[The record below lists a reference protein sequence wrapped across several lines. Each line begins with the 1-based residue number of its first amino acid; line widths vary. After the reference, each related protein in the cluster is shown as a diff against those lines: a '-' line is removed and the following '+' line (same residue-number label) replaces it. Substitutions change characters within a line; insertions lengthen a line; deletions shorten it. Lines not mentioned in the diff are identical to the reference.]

1 MAKAK
6 QPRGLSVK
14 QRRFIEAY
22 DGNATEAA
30 LAAGYSPK
38 TARLQ
43 GHKNITKDNIL
54 EAIQSRENKR
64 LESTILT
71 REERQ
76 AFWSDIIRNE
86 DEKNIM
92 AKLKASELLAKSEG
106 DFLDR
111 HELTGKDGAPLD
123 ASPRKVILSFEDA
136 PEWTDDGGPVD

>member
-14 QRRFIEAY
+14 QRRFVEAY
-22 DGNATEAA
+22 DGNATAA
-30 LAAGYSPK
+30 AIAAGYSPK

-64 LESTILT
+64 MESTILT

-136 PEWTDDGGPVD
+136 PEWTDDGGPLD

>member
-6 QPRGLSVK
+6 QPRWLSVK
-14 QRRFIEAY
+14 QRRFVEAY
-22 DGNATEAA
+22 DGNATAA
-30 LAAGYSPK
+30 AIAAGYSPK

-64 LESTILT
+64 MKSTILT

-76 AFWSDIIRNE
+76 AFWSDIIRSE

>member
-1 MAKAK
+1 MAKEK

-22 DGNATEAA
+22 EGNATAA
-30 LAAGYSPK
+30 AIAAGYSPK
-38 TARLQ
+38 NARNTGARMLT
-43 GHKNITKDNIL
+43 KANIRAALRD
-54 EAIQSRENKR
+54 REEER
-64 LESTILT
+64 SALIIAT

-76 AFWSDIIRNE
+76 AFWTEIMR
-86 DEKNIM
+86 DENTMIM

>member
-6 QPRGLSVK
+6 QSRGLSVK
-14 QRRFIEAY
+14 QRRFVEAY
-22 DGNATEAA
+22 DGNATAA
-30 LAAGYSPK
+30 AIAAGYSPK

-64 LESTILT
+64 MESTILT

>member
-14 QRRFIEAY
+14 QRRFVEAY
-22 DGNATEAA
+22 DGNATAA
-30 LAAGYSPK
+30 AIAAGYSPK
-38 TARLQ
+38 TARSVGQENL
-43 GHKNITKDNIL
+43 TKPDIAK
-54 EAIQSRENKR
+54 AIKDRENKR
-64 LESTILT
+64 MESTILT

-76 AFWSDIIRNE
+76 AFWSDIIRSE

-123 ASPRKVILSFEDA
+123 AAPRKVILSFEDA

>member
-1 MAKAK
+1 MAKEK

-22 DGNATEAA
+22 DGNATAA
-30 LAAGYSPK
+30 AIAAGYSPK

-64 LESTILT
+64 MKSTILT

-76 AFWSDIIRNE
+76 AFWSDIIRSE

>member
-1 MAKAK
+1 MAKEK

-14 QRRFIEAY
+14 QRRFVEAY
-22 DGNATEAA
+22 DGNATAA
-30 LAAGYSPK
+30 AIAAGYSPK

-64 LESTILT
+64 MESTILT

-123 ASPRKVILSFEDA
+123 AAPRKVILSFEDA

>member
-14 QRRFIEAY
+14 QRRFVEAY
-22 DGNATEAA
+22 DGNATAA
-30 LAAGYSPK
+30 AIAAGYSPK
-38 TARLQ
+38 TARSVGQENL
-43 GHKNITKDNIL
+43 TKPDIAK
-54 EAIQSRENKR
+54 AIKDRENKR
-64 LESTILT
+64 MKSTILT

-123 ASPRKVILSFEDA
+123 AAPRKVILSFEDA

>member
-1 MAKAK
+1 MAKEK

-14 QRRFIEAY
+14 QRRFVEAY
-22 DGNATEAA
+22 DGNATAA
-30 LAAGYSPK
+30 AIAAGYSPK
-38 TARLQ
+38 NARNTGARMLT
-43 GHKNITKDNIL
+43 KANIRAALRD
-54 EAIQSRENKR
+54 RENR
-64 LESTILT
+64 RIESTILT

-76 AFWSDIIRNE
+76 AFWSDIIRSE

-123 ASPRKVILSFEDA
+123 AAPRKVILSFEDA

>member
-14 QRRFIEAY
+14 QRRFVEAY
-22 DGNATEAA
+22 DGNATAA
-30 LAAGYSPK
+30 AIAAGYSPK

-76 AFWSDIIRNE
+76 AFWSDIIRSE

>member
-14 QRRFIEAY
+14 QRRFVEAY
-22 DGNATEAA
+22 DGNATAA
-30 LAAGYSPK
+30 AIAAGYSPK

-64 LESTILT
+64 MESTILT

-123 ASPRKVILSFEDA
+123 AAPRKVILSFEDA
-136 PEWTDDGGPVD
+136 PEWTDDGGPGD

>member
-14 QRRFIEAY
+14 QRRFVEAY
-22 DGNATEAA
+22 DGNATAA
-30 LAAGYSPK
+30 AIAAGYSPK

-64 LESTILT
+64 MESTILT

-76 AFWSDIIRNE
+76 AFWSDIIRSE

>member
-22 DGNATEAA
+22 DGNATAA
-30 LAAGYSPK
+30 AIAAGYSPK

-64 LESTILT
+64 MESTILT

-123 ASPRKVILSFEDA
+123 VAPRKVILSFEDA

>member
-1 MAKAK
+1 MAKEK

-22 DGNATEAA
+22 DGNATAA
-30 LAAGYSPK
+30 AIAAGYSPK
-38 TARLQ
+38 NARNTGARMLT
-43 GHKNITKDNIL
+43 KANIRAALRD
-54 EAIQSRENKR
+54 REEER
-64 LESTILT
+64 SALIIAT

-76 AFWSDIIRNE
+76 AFWTEIMR
-86 DEKNIM
+86 DENTMIM

-123 ASPRKVILSFEDA
+123 AAPRKVILSFEDA

>member
-14 QRRFIEAY
+14 QRRFVEAY
-22 DGNATEAA
+22 DGNATAA
-30 LAAGYSPK
+30 AIAAGYSAK

-64 LESTILT
+64 LGSTILT

-76 AFWSDIIRNE
+76 AFWSDIIRSE

-123 ASPRKVILSFEDA
+123 ATPRKVILSFEDA

>member
-1 MAKAK
+1 MAKEK

-14 QRRFIEAY
+14 QRRFVEAY
-22 DGNATEAA
+22 DGNATAA
-30 LAAGYSPK
+30 AIAAGYSPK

-64 LESTILT
+64 MESTILT

-76 AFWSDIIRNE
+76 AFWSDIIRSE

>member
-1 MAKAK
+1 MAKEK

-22 DGNATEAA
+22 DGNATAA
-30 LAAGYSPK
+30 AIAAGYSPK
-38 TARLQ
+38 NARNTGARMLT
-43 GHKNITKDNIL
+43 KANIRAALRD
-54 EAIQSRENKR
+54 REEER
-64 LESTILT
+64 SALIIAT

-76 AFWSDIIRNE
+76 AFWTEIMR
-86 DEKNIM
+86 DENTMIM

>member
-14 QRRFIEAY
+14 QRRFVEAY
-22 DGNATEAA
+22 DGNATAA
-30 LAAGYSPK
+30 AIAAGYSPK

-64 LESTILT
+64 MESTILT

-123 ASPRKVILSFEDA
+123 ATPRKVILSFEDA

>member
-14 QRRFIEAY
+14 QRRFVEAY
-22 DGNATEAA
+22 DGNATAA
-30 LAAGYSPK
+30 AIAAGYSPK
-38 TARLQ
+38 TAYSAGQRML
-43 GHKNITKDNIL
+43 KNVEIL
-54 EAIQSRENKR
+54 TAIQERENKR
-64 LESTILT
+64 MESTILT

-76 AFWSDIIRNE
+76 AFWSDIIRSE

-123 ASPRKVILSFEDA
+123 AAPRKVILSFEDA

>member
-14 QRRFIEAY
+14 QRRFVEAY
-22 DGNATEAA
+22 DGNATAA
-30 LAAGYSPK
+30 AIAAGYSPK
-38 TARLQ
+38 TARSVGQENL
-43 GHKNITKDNIL
+43 TKPDIAK
-54 EAIQSRENKR
+54 AIKDRENKR
-64 LESTILT
+64 MESTILT

-111 HELTGKDGAPLD
+111 HELTGKDGAALD

>member
-1 MAKAK
+1 MAKEK

-14 QRRFIEAY
+14 QRRFVEAY
-22 DGNATEAA
+22 DGNATAA
-30 LAAGYSPK
+30 AIAAGYSPK
-38 TARLQ
+38 TARSVGQENL
-43 GHKNITKDNIL
+43 TKPDIAK
-54 EAIQSRENKR
+54 AIKDRENKR
-64 LESTILT
+64 MESTILT

-76 AFWSDIIRNE
+76 AFWSDIIRSE

-123 ASPRKVILSFEDA
+123 ATPRKVILSFEDA

>member
-1 MAKAK
+1 MAKEK

-14 QRRFIEAY
+14 QRRFVEAY
-22 DGNATEAA
+22 DGNATAA
-30 LAAGYSPK
+30 AIAAGYSPK

-54 EAIQSRENKR
+54 EAIQSRETKR
-64 LESTILT
+64 MKSTILT

-76 AFWSDIIRNE
+76 AFWSDIIRSE

-123 ASPRKVILSFEDA
+123 AAPRKVILSFEDA

>member
-14 QRRFIEAY
+14 QLRFVEAY
-22 DGNATEAA
+22 DGNATAA
-30 LAAGYSPK
+30 AIAAGYSPK

-64 LESTILT
+64 MESTILT

>member
-14 QRRFIEAY
+14 QRRFVEAY
-22 DGNATEAA
+22 DGNATAA
-30 LAAGYSPK
+30 AIAAGYSPK

-64 LESTILT
+64 MESTILT

>member
-14 QRRFIEAY
+14 QRRFVEAY
-22 DGNATEAA
+22 DGNATAA
-30 LAAGYSPK
+30 AIAAGYSPK

-64 LESTILT
+64 MESTILT

-111 HELTGKDGAPLD
+111 HELTGKDGAP
-123 ASPRKVILSFEDA
+123 RKVILSFEDA

>member
-1 MAKAK
+1 MAKEK

-14 QRRFIEAY
+14 QRRFVEAY
-22 DGNATEAA
+22 DGNATAA
-30 LAAGYSPK
+30 AIAAGYSPK

-76 AFWSDIIRNE
+76 AFWSDIIRSE

-123 ASPRKVILSFEDA
+123 AAPRKVILSFEDA